1 MMPEKA
7 KNGTGRPRLK
17 TRYGISEWYG
27 RSFIRLSA
35 EERRDL
41 ARVQGL
47 EKRQRPDFACPFRST
62 PTNQILCTKPGGVCS
77 LRLYELDEKTGRVS
91 ASDSEGKPLVTIGPH
106 RFKQAG
112 SIFTWI
118 SETLLQCREPLIV
131 GEVGFLEQAVIA

>member
-1 MMPEKA
+1 MTREKE
-7 KNGTGRPRLK
+7 KNGTGRPRVK
-17 TRYGISEWYG
+17 TRYGIGEWYG

-35 EERRDL
+35 EERREL

-47 EKRQRPDFACPFRST
+47 EKRQRPEFACPFRST
-62 PTNQILCTKPGGVCS
+62 PTSQILCTKPGGVCS

-91 ASDSEGKPLVTIGPH
+91 ASDREGKTLVTICPH
-106 RFKQAG
+106 RFKQGG